1 MKAFLVIIFLTTIF
15 FYQARTQSTSEWQ
28 RIVDLEAD
36 KFMSAE
42 GSVGL
47 AIGIYKN
54 GRTYTYGYGSVEKG
68 TMSKPNAGSIFNIA
82 SLSKTFTGVLLAQA
96 VSEKKVSLEDDIR
109 KYLQGNY
116 KNLEYNGQPIRL
128 NHLVSHVSRLPFF
141 LSERADDPDYSR
153 NDFFTDLHKVK
164 LDTIP
169 GVRFMY
175 SNAGFQLLGYILE
188 DIYNTSFEELM
199 KEKVTGPLKMK
210 HTSVKLTEGK
220 AKSKTKGYN
229 KDGTFNPELYDYLQG
244 AGGMKSSVDD
254 LLKYIEYQIKEDEV
268 VRLSH
273 REIWGFDMEG
283 GKHYSF
289 SMGWQTVKTHVP
301 GVLHSD
307 GLRRISQDGNLPSYS
322 SVVIFCPE
330 LETGIIVLS
339 NSYMMDPA
347 STLAN
352 AILKQIDPAMP

>member
-1 MKAFLVIIFLTTIF
+1 MKKLVVFSLTVIIFF
-15 FYQARTQSTSEWQ
+15 QARCQSTNEWQ
-28 RIVDLEAD
+28 RIVDFEAG

-54 GRTYTYGYGSVEKG
+54 GRTHTFGYGRLDKEKKD
-68 TMSKPNAGSIFNIA
+68 KPDAGSIFNIA
-82 SLSKTFTGVLLAQA
+82 SLSKTFTGLLLAQA

-109 KYLQGNY
+109 KYLHDDYQH
-116 KNLEYNGQPIRL
+116 LEYNGQPIRL
-128 NHLVSHVSRLPFF
+128 SHLVSHVSRLPFF
-141 LSERADDPDYSR
+141 LSEKADDPGYSSV
-153 NDFFTDLHKVK
+153 DFFTDLHKVK

-188 DIYNTSFEELM
+188 DLYNTSFEELM
-199 KEKVTGPLKMK
+199 KEKVTGPFKMK
-210 HTSVKLTEGK
+210 QTSVMLADGNKKL
-220 AKSKTKGYN
+220 KTKGYN

-254 LLKYIEYQIKEDEV
+254 LLKYVEYQIKESNDA
-268 VRLSH
+268 VRLTH
-273 REIWGFDMEG
+273 QEIWGFDMGG

-289 SMGWQTVKTHVP
+289 SMGWQIVKTLPSVSHD
-301 GVLHSD
+301 D

-330 LETGIIVLS
+330 LETGIVVLS
-339 NSYMMDPA
+339 NSFMMEPA
-347 STLAN
+347 GNLAN
-352 AILKQIDPAMP
+352 AILKEIEPAMP